1 MHYSDLK
8 NQQVSTKMQD
18 NWRNIVP
25 QNIKIFHASVSF
37 LNDTF
42 KPDILM
48 SRQTQWHISIQNSM
62 QASFAEMSAYYES
75 EMLEILCSL
84 ILKHEKIFFYFNFLP
99 SSKLW
104 IIIFAGILSGF
115 EMPYE
120 RYKNDIF
127 YVNVWFL
134 WTVDVLCVLSKWNNV
149 FNVFCWI
156 SNINWIL
163 NIILLKNITILH
175 GILFSRISEFIHC
188 LRFCPDT
195 IMQKYFHLQV
205 FVMNVDFSLISNLG
219 KFGFIAT
226 R

>member
-25 QNIKIFHASVSF
+25 KNIKIFHASVSF

-84 ILKHEKIFFYFNFLP
+84 ILKREKIFSISISCLVPNYE
-99 SSKLW
+99 
-104 IIIFAGILSGF
+104 LS
-115 EMPYE
+115 Y
-120 RYKNDIF
+120 
-127 YVNVWFL
+127 
-134 WTVDVLCVLSKWNNV
+134 
-149 FNVFCWI
+149 
-156 SNINWIL
+156 
-163 NIILLKNITILH
+163 LL
-175 GILFSRISEFIHC
+175 EF
-188 LRFCPDT
+188 
-195 IMQKYFHLQV
+195 
-205 FVMNVDFSLISNLG
+205 
-219 KFGFIAT
+219 
-226 R
+226 